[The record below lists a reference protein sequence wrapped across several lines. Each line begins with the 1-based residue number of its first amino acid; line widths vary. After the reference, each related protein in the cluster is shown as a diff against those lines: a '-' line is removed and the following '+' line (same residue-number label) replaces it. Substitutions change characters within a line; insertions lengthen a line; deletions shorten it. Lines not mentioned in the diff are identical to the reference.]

1 MRAVRSQPFAG
12 SDRMTHDRLFPAGML
27 CVFPIPAFR
36 DNYIWTITAP
46 NSRYAAIVDPGDASP
61 VIREFDARGLEPSAI
76 LVTHHH
82 GDHVGGIR
90 SLLERYPGLP
100 VFGPQNERILGIT
113 HELAQGDEFKLP
125 ELDAEFT
132 VLEVPGH
139 TLDHIAYYGHGML
152 FCGDTV
158 FSVGCGRL
166 FEGSAEQMH
175 DSLSRIAALPSETL
189 LYCAHEYT
197 LDNIGFAKWVE
208 PENVVLR
215 QREAQA
221 FALIDE
227 DQPTVPSTL
236 ALELKT
242 NPFLRSQVP
251 AVVKAAQRYVGRALT
266 KGSEVFAVIR
276 QWKDQSYD

>member
-1 MRAVRSQPFAG
+1 
-12 SDRMTHDRLFPAGML
+12 ML
-27 CVFPIPAFR
+27 RVFPIPAFR
-36 DNYIWTITAP
+36 DNYIWTICAP
-46 NSRYAAIVDPGDASP
+46 GSRYVAVVDPGDASP
-61 VIREFDARGLEPSAI
+61 VVRELDAQGLEPSAI
-76 LVTHHH
+76 LITHHH

-90 SLLERYPGLP
+90 SLLRRYPDLP
-100 VFGPQNERILGIT
+100 VFGPRNKGIAGVT
-113 HELAQGDEFKLP
+113 HRLADGDQVTVP
-125 ELDAEFT
+125 ELKATFT

-175 DSLSRIAALPSETL
+175 DSLSRIAALPPETL
-189 LYCAHEYT
+189 VYCAHEYT

-208 PENVVLR
+208 PENRDLR

-221 FALIDE
+221 FALIDQ
-227 DQPTVPSTL
+227 DRPTVPSTL
-236 ALELKT
+236 ELELET

-251 AVVKAAQRYVGRALT
+251 TVIKAAERYAGRALT
-266 KGSEVFAVIR
+266 KASEVFAVIR
-276 QWKDQSYD
+276 QWKDEGYD